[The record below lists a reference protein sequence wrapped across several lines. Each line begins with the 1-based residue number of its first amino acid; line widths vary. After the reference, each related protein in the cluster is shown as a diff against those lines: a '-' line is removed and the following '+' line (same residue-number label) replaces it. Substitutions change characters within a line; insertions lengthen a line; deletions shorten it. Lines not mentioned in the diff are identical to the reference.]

1 MANVNSNSNSDLNNL
16 LQMLFHTVFWILPNK
31 LHELIPASWGE
42 RKQIDQ
48 PMSIHD
54 GHIAAIALTNGFSL
68 ATRNIKDFEHCG
80 LELINPF
87 ELMAH

>member
-48 PMSIHD
+48 PMSIPD
-54 GHIAAIALTNGFSL
+54 GHIAAIALQMDFHL
-68 ATRNIKDFEHCG
+68 QHEILKILNIVDWS
-80 LELINPF
+80 
-87 ELMAH
+87 